1 MLFNPEHVAL
11 SGSCCRTGLE
21 NRYHAANSMHGL
33 AACVEVLR
41 HTRPD
46 DNIATTDRQSL
57 GSWAHSGNTD
67 VSSCVSESAVQ
78 ELVQSSEDFHDYRLF
93 SRPETRL
100 LKDHR
105 SQPR

>member
-1 MLFNPEHVAL
+1 MFFNPEYVAL
-11 SGSCCRTGLE
+11 SGSCCRTGLGDK
-21 NRYHAANSMHGL
+21 YHAANSMHDL

-46 DNIATTDRQSL
+46 DNIATTDRLSL
-57 GSWAHSGNTD
+57 GSWAYSGNTD
-67 VSSCVSESAVQ
+67 VSLCVSESTVQ
-78 ELVQSSEDFHDYRLF
+78 ELVQSSEDFHNDRLF